1 MQHHLK
7 AVLLSL
13 LVVAPSVSR
22 GDDQRLNPC
31 VGGIVCKT
39 STAPVLQDPV
49 PTLSCPAANGQ
60 VVLELVVGS
69 TGRVQSVQ
77 VLRGIHPDANKRA
90 TVAAAKWRFTPGT
103 CDGKRVA
110 MYHTVTIT
118 FAPASKGR
126 A

>member
-1 MQHHLK
+1 VQHHLK

-13 LVVAPSVSR
+13 LVVAPSVGR

-39 STAPVLQDPV
+39 FTAPVLQDPV
-49 PTLSCPAANGQ
+49 PTLSLPAANGQ

-69 TGRVQSVQ
+69 TGRVQSAQ
-77 VLRGIHPDANKRA
+77 VLRGIHPEADKRA
-90 TVAAAKWRFTPGT
+90 TAAAVKWRYTPGT

-110 MYHTVTIT
+110 MYRTVTIT
-118 FAPASKGR
+118 FAPVSKGG